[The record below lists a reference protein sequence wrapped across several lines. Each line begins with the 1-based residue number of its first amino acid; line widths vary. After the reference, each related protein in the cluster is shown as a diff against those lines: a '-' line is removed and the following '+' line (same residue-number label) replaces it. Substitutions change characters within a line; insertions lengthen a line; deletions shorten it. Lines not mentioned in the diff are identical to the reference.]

1 MALGR
6 MATAG
11 VREPIVVIL
20 LLIAVF
26 TAISGRPVNGL
37 LLAVVAVCLAW
48 DNARTRRRVVIPAPA
63 AAAGL
68 TAARPREPLIAA
80 RRRRPATAAVAAA
93 GLVFAAVVGSFARY
107 SWPATVSVIGLAA
120 AVVAAGWQGPSRSR
134 RDPGEL
140 PRRGTA
146 LWAGLLVATGLWEL
160 SALFLQPGLD
170 TTSSAHPTISALT
183 DPLLT
188 SHGGRS
194 VVLAVWVAAGWFLV
208 RR

>member
-1 MALGR
+1 M
-6 MATAG
+6 TAG

-37 LLAVVAVCLAW
+37 LLAAVAVCLAW
-48 DNARTRRRVVIPAPA
+48 DNARTRRRSV
-63 AAAGL
+63 L
-68 TAARPREPLIAA
+68 TAAQPPARLVAA
-80 RRRRPATAAVAAA
+80 RRPRPLAVAAVAAA
-93 GLVFAAVVGSFARY
+93 GLGFAAVVGSFARY

-120 AVVAAGWQGPSRSR
+120 AVVAAGWRGPSRSR

-183 DPLLT
+183 DPQLT
-188 SHGGRS
+188 SHAGRS
-194 VVLAVWVAAGWFLV
+194 VALAVWIAAGWFLV

>member
-1 MALGR
+1 
-6 MATAG
+6 
-11 VREPIVVIL
+11 VIL

-37 LLAVVAVCLAW
+37 LLAAVAVCLAW
-48 DNARTRRRVVIPAPA
+48 DNARSRRRVVIPAPD

-68 TAARPREPLIAA
+68 TTAQPREPLIAA

-120 AVVAAGWQGPSRSR
+120 VVVAIGWRGPPRSR

-140 PRRGTA
+140 RRRGTS
-146 LWAGLLVATGLWEL
+146 LWAGLLVAAGLWEL
-160 SALFLQPGLD
+160 SALILQPGLD

-188 SHGGRS
+188 SHAGRS
-194 VVLAVWVAAGWFLV
+194 VALAVWIAAGWFLM

>member
-48 DNARTRRRVVIPAPA
+48 DNARTRRRVVIPAPDL
-63 AAAGL
+63 AAGL

-80 RRRRPATAAVAAA
+80 TAAA
-93 GLVFAAVVGSFARY
+93 GLVFAAVVGSCGRY

-146 LWAGLLVATGLWEL
+146 LWAGLLVAAGLWEL

-188 SHGGRS
+188 SHAGRS
-194 VVLAVWVAAGWFLV
+194 GALAVWIAAGWFLV

>member
-1 MALGR
+1 

-48 DNARTRRRVVIPAPA
+48 DNARSRRRVVIPAPD

-68 TAARPREPLIAA
+68 TAAQPREPLIAA
-80 RRRRPATAAVAAA
+80 QRRRPAAAAAVAAA
-93 GLVFAAVVGSFARY
+93 GLVFAAVAGSFARY

-120 AVVAAGWQGPSRSR
+120 AMVVTGWRGPSRSR

-146 LWAGLLVATGLWEL
+146 LWAGLLVAAGLWEL

-188 SHGGRS
+188 SHAGRS
-194 VVLAVWVAAGWFLV
+194 GALAVWIAAGCFLV